1 MLSNQRLLFL
11 STSFRGKRLL
21 SLRCSAV
28 AEVAAKHLSNC
39 TKHRIVR
46 LAMTA
51 EVIVLNREA
60 VAMAADSAVTVKLHE
75 GTKIFTSA
83 NKIFALS
90 ADCPIGVMVY
100 DSATLM
106 GLPWETIVKVYR
118 QRAKG
123 DLQPTV
129 DAYAS
134 SFLEFIAEGNLFPGA
149 YQRRQYE
156 ASVYAYFSFIRKQ
169 IEERAKSAI
178 HRKGQVD
185 EAAVERMVSEVIEK
199 HFGIWAKAPSLP
211 TVPDGFLES
220 VKKEFASAIDKAIG
234 AVFEKFPLSEELN
247 QKLVT
252 VAASLPAKW
261 PPPGISPP
269 ASSGVVLAGFGT
281 EDVFPAVRAF
291 STSSVLNNVLLH
303 KRLDSHCVDIDFE
316 WGGGAIVPFA
326 QREMVMTFM
335 EGVDPGYQQLI
346 EQFIREIGRRLP
358 KAILDKIDC
367 IDAELKAQVAATLQ
381 TASNEVLPVYL
392 GKLVEYRKGRH
403 IDPVMKVVTMLPKDE
418 LASMAEALV
427 SLTSLK
433 RRMTI
438 GEQETVGGPIDVA
451 VISKGDGL
459 IWVKRKHYFH
469 KDLNPRFFA
478 KYYREGKWEKQV
490 ELEEGRS
497 EV

>member
-1 MLSNQRLLFL
+1 
-11 STSFRGKRLL
+11 
-21 SLRCSAV
+21 
-28 AEVAAKHLSNC
+28 
-39 TKHRIVR
+39 
-46 LAMTA
+46 MTA

-90 ADCPIGVMVY
+90 ADRTIGVMVY
-100 DSATLM
+100 DTATVM
-106 GLPWETIVKVYR
+106 GVPWETIVKVYR
-118 QRAKG
+118 QRTKG
-123 DLQPTV
+123 ALQPTV

-134 SFLEFIAEGNLFPGA
+134 SFLKFIAEGKLFPGD
-149 YQRRQYE
+149 YQRKHYE
-156 ASVYAYFSFIRKQ
+156 VSVYAYFKLVREQ
-169 IEERAKSAI
+169 IQERAESTI
-178 HRKGQVD
+178 YRKGKID
-185 EAAVERMVSEVIEK
+185 EAAVDRMVSKTVQE
-199 HFGIWAKAPSLP
+199 HSRMWSRAPSLS

-220 VKKEFASAIDKAIG
+220 VKKEFGSMIDKAVG
-234 AVFEKFPLSEELN
+234 VVFEKFPLSKELK

-261 PPPGISPP
+261 PPSSISPP
-269 ASSGVVLAGFGT
+269 ASSGVILAGFGT
-281 EDVFPAVRAF
+281 EDVLPTVRAF

-303 KRLDSHCVDIDFE
+303 KRLDSLCVDIDSNL
-316 WGGGAIVPFA
+316 GGAIVPFA
-326 QREMVMTFM
+326 QQEMVWTFM
-335 EGVDPGYQQLI
+335 EGVAPEYQRLI
-346 EQFIREIGRRLP
+346 DRFIREIGRRLP
-358 KAILDKIDC
+358 KAILDKIDY
-367 IDAELKAQVAATLQ
+367 IDEEAKAQVAATLQ
-381 TASNEVLPVYL
+381 TASNEILPGYL
-392 GKLVEYRKGRH
+392 EKLIEYRKFRH
-403 IDPVMKVVTMLPKDE
+403 IDPVMKVVAMLPKDE

-469 KDLNPRFFA
+469 KDLNPQFFM
-478 KYYREGKWEKQV
+478 KYYREERWKKQ
-490 ELEEGRS
+490 EDLEEGRS

>member
-1 MLSNQRLLFL
+1 
-11 STSFRGKRLL
+11 
-21 SLRCSAV
+21 
-28 AEVAAKHLSNC
+28 
-39 TKHRIVR
+39 
-46 LAMTA
+46 MTA

-90 ADCPIGVMVY
+90 ADRRIGIMVY
-100 DSATLM
+100 DSATVM
-106 GLPWETIVKVYR
+106 GVPWETIVKVYR

-123 DLQPTV
+123 AFQPTV

-134 SFLEFIAEGNLFPGA
+134 SFLKFIAEGELFPA
-149 YQRRQYE
+149 DDQRKHYE
-156 ASVYAYFSFIRKQ
+156 VSVHAYFRFIRNQVEKRVKVA
-169 IEERAKSAI
+169 IEG
-178 HRKGQVD
+178 KGQVD
-185 EAAVERMVSEVIEK
+185 EAAVERMVSKAIEK
-199 HFGIWAKAPSLP
+199 HFGMWSKAPSLP

-220 VKKEFASAIDKAIG
+220 VKKEFASMIDKAMG

-252 VAASLPAKW
+252 VAASLAAKW
-261 PPPGISPP
+261 PPRGISPP

-281 EDVFPAVRAF
+281 EDVFPTVRAF

-303 KRLDSHCVDIDFE
+303 KRLDLLCVDIDSNL
-316 WGGGAIVPFA
+316 GGAIVPFA

-335 EGVDPGYQQLI
+335 EGVAPDYQRLI
-346 EQFIREIGRRLP
+346 DRFIREIGRRLP
-358 KAILDKIDC
+358 KAILDKIDYA
-367 IDAELKAQVAATLQ
+367 DAELKAQVAATLQ
-381 TASNEVLPVYL
+381 TASNEVLPGYL
-392 GKLVEYRKGRH
+392 EKLTKYREYRH
-403 IDPVMKVVTMLPKDE
+403 IIPVMKVVAMLPKDE

-438 GEQETVGGPIDVA
+438 HEQETVGGPIDVA

-469 KDLNPRFFA
+469 KDLNPQFFT
-478 KYYREGKWEKQV
+478 KYCKEERWEKQ
-490 ELEEGRS
+490 EDLEEGHS